1 MRHHDDELA
10 RIRELPE
17 KIQKWKKEGYNVD
30 ELARIIV
37 SILKSKQMMFVIFI
51 SLLLIFSGGLGGMLV
66 YTDVYDE
73 VQSRIVEVLCLSCIK
88 LDPKTHLDFA
98 FETANGQPH
107 SDFVLDSLTKGPV
120 FLAFREDVCMAC
132 DIMEPIIQEIFSVE
146 YEKEDAVYKIVP
158 FDNANVTFIHINID
172 HTVKEKRDSLFIYDK
187 DHIKGVPMFTIIT
200 LGYDRGF
207 IKPYYTT
214 AYGTLG
220 LDKDEDR
227 KELLTNIILDGIELY
242 NENRPGFIPD

>member
-1 MRHHDDELA
+1 MRHHEL
-10 RIRELPE
+10 LE
-17 KIQKWKKEGYNVD
+17 KIQKWKKEGYSVD

-37 SILKSKQMMFVIFI
+37 STFKSKETMFVVFI
-51 SLLLIFSGGLGGMLV
+51 SLLILFSGSLGGILV
-66 YTDVYDE
+66 YADVYDE

-88 LDPKTHLDFA
+88 LDPKTQLDFT
-98 FETANGQPH
+98 FETANGQPY
-107 SDFVLDSLTKGPV
+107 SNFVLAGLTRGPV
-120 FLAFREDVCMAC
+120 FLAFREDVCTAC
-132 DIMEPIIQEIFSVE
+132 DIMEPITQEIFSVE

-158 FDNANVTFIHINID
+158 FDNANITFIHINID
-172 HTVKEKRDSLFIYDK
+172 HTSKEKRDSLFIYDK

-227 KELLTNIILDGIELY
+227 KELLTNVILDAIELY
-242 NENRPGFIPD
+242 NENRPGYRPQ